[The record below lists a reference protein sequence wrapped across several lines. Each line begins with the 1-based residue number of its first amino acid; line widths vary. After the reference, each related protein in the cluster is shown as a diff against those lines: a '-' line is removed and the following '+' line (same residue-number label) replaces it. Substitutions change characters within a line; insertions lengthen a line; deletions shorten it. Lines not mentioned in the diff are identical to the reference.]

1 MNDNTKCPRSMVL
14 TIFERIGGEDA
25 VEALV
30 TLFLSRAFND
40 PNLRIFFADISM
52 PKQAEKQKS
61 FLTMALHGSENSD
74 GEQLRESHARLLPMG
89 MNDYHFDLV
98 IKHLQESMYE
108 LNVTPELIGEVV
120 TMCESMREYILGR
133 APQT

>member
-1 MNDNTKCPRSMVL
+1 MNENKKCPRSMVL

-30 TLFLSRAFND
+30 TLFLSRVFND
-40 PNLRIFFADISM
+40 PNLRLFFADISM
-52 PKQAEKQKS
+52 PKQTEKQKS
-61 FLTMALHGSENSD
+61 FLTMALHGSDKND
-74 GEQLRESHARLLPMG
+74 GEQLRKSHAHLLPMG

-98 IKHLQESMYE
+98 IKHLEESMYE
-108 LNVTPELIGEVV
+108 LKVAPELIGEVI
-120 TMCESMREYILGR
+120 TMCESMREYILDR